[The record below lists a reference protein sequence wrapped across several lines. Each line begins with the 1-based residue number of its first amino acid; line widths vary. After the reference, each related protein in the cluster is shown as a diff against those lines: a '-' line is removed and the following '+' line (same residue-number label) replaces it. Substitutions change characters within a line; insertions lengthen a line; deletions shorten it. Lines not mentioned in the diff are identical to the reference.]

1 MKHFIRILSLLC
13 TMMLLPGAV
22 AEESATVTVEGVGE
36 HVTVTLTMQE
46 DRIKSVEASSDN
58 TEADERGKEALSL
71 IAEAIVEKNTF
82 AVDAISG
89 ATCTSN
95 AVIAGAI
102 EAWMQIMTERMS
114 QEEWMETTIAEA
126 MTGGWENIPHEA
138 GELPADV
145 QAAFD
150 KAVDSL
156 VGAEYVPV
164 ALMSTQ
170 VVAGTNYCI
179 LCQITPVVPDA
190 TLTWALVYIYA
201 DLDGNAEITNVYE
214 LYIDRHSTPA
224 D

>member
-13 TMMLLPGAV
+13 TMMLLLGAV
-22 AEESATVTVEGVGE
+22 AEERATVTVDGVVE
-36 HVTVTLTMQE
+36 HVTVTLTME
-46 DRIKSVEASSDN
+46 DDRIKSVEASSDN

-71 IAEAIVEKNTF
+71 IAEAMVENNTLN
-82 AVDAISG
+82 VDAISG

-114 QEEWMETTIAEA
+114 QEEWMETTNAEA
-126 MTGGWENIPHEA
+126 MTGGWENVPHETA
-138 GELPADV
+138 ELPADA

-164 ALMSTQ
+164 ALLSTQ

-179 LCQITPVVPDA
+179 LCQITPVAPNA
-190 TLTWALVYIYA
+190 TPTWALVYIYA